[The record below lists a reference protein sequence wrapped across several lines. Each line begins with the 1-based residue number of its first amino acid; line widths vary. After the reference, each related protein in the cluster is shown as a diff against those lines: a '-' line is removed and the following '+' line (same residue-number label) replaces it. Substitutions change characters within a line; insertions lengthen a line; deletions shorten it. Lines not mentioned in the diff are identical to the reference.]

1 MAFDKTRFGGVVAPI
16 VNPCGEDDSLDRGA
30 LEANLTR
37 LLATDV
43 AGLYIN
49 GGTGDAANLT
59 QDERLETA
67 ALLVPRLLAA
77 GKLAIVHVG
86 QTNQRQ
92 AVELARQAAALG
104 AHAVASIPPKKPW
117 PQIVE
122 YYKALAAAGAPVL
135 LFRMG
140 QKGEGMVQV
149 GDLGQQL
156 FPKPP
161 VIVYYIPGVT
171 GMTAGMPELRML
183 LDIPGV
189 VGIKMSDWNIFL
201 LRSVVLEYPEKVVY
215 SGFDEML
222 VPGLL
227 YGADGCIGTWANL
240 LPDLYAKVYARVR
253 AGGADA
259 VKPVMDEFTAFLAVG
274 WNYGIIDTFEELMR
288 ARGYAGRCFR
298 RPSAWEPGKVEPAV
312 LADLLARLQRLEDMA
327 AAL

>member
-122 YYKALAAAGAPVL
+122 YYKALAAAGAPV
-135 LFRMG
+135 
-140 QKGEGMVQV
+140 
-149 GDLGQQL
+149 
-156 FPKPP
+156 
-161 VIVYYIPGVT
+161 IVYYIPGVT

-189 VGIKMSDWNIFL
+189 VCIKVWCWNIRKKWCILDLTRCWCQAFCTA
-201 LRSVVLEYPEKVVY
+201 RTDASA
-215 SGFDEML
+215 
-222 VPGLL
+222 PGRICCPI
-227 YGADGCIGTWANL
+227 YMQRYTRACA
-240 LPDLYAKVYARVR
+240 R
-253 AGGADA
+253 AGRT
-259 VKPVMDEFTAFLAVG
+259 P
-274 WNYGIIDTFEELMR
+274 
-288 ARGYAGRCFR
+288 
-298 RPSAWEPGKVEPAV
+298 
-312 LADLLARLQRLEDMA
+312 
-327 AAL
+327 

>member
-1 MAFDKTRFGGVVAPI
+1 M
-16 VNPCGEDDSLDRGA
+16 
-30 LEANLTR
+30 
-37 LLATDV
+37 
-43 AGLYIN
+43 
-49 GGTGDAANLT
+49 
-59 QDERLETA
+59 
-67 ALLVPRLLAA
+67 
-77 GKLAIVHVG
+77 
-86 QTNQRQ
+86 
-92 AVELARQAAALG
+92 
-104 AHAVASIPPKKPW
+104 
-117 PQIVE
+117 
-122 YYKALAAAGAPVL
+122 
-135 LFRMG
+135 
-140 QKGEGMVQV
+140 
-149 GDLGQQL
+149 
-156 FPKPP
+156 
-161 VIVYYIPGVT
+161 IVYYIPGVT

-253 AGGADA
+253 AGGTDA

>member
-67 ALLVPRLLAA
+67 ALLAA

-122 YYKALAAAGAPVL
+122 YYKALDAAGAPA
-135 LFRMG
+135 
-140 QKGEGMVQV
+140 
-149 GDLGQQL
+149 
-156 FPKPP
+156 
-161 VIVYYIPGVT
+161 IVYYIPGVT
-171 GMTAGMPELRML
+171 
-183 LDIPGV
+183 
-189 VGIKMSDWNIFL
+189 
-201 LRSVVLEYPEKVVY
+201 
-215 SGFDEML
+215 
-222 VPGLL
+222 
-227 YGADGCIGTWANL
+227 
-240 LPDLYAKVYARVR
+240 
-253 AGGADA
+253 
-259 VKPVMDEFTAFLAVG
+259 
-274 WNYGIIDTFEELMR
+274 
-288 ARGYAGRCFR
+288 
-298 RPSAWEPGKVEPAV
+298 
-312 LADLLARLQRLEDMA
+312 
-327 AAL
+327 

>member
-92 AVELARQAAALG
+92 AVELARQAAVLG

-122 YYKALAAAGAPVL
+122 YYKALAAAGAPV
-135 LFRMG
+135 
-140 QKGEGMVQV
+140 
-149 GDLGQQL
+149 
-156 FPKPP
+156 
-161 VIVYYIPGVT
+161 IVYYIPGVT
-171 GMTAGMPELRML
+171 GTSGSA
-183 LDIPGV
+183 
-189 VGIKMSDWNIFL
+189 SASFL
-201 LRSVVLEYPEKVVY
+201 Y
-215 SGFDEML
+215 SA
-222 VPGLL
+222 
-227 YGADGCIGTWANL
+227 Y
-240 LPDLYAKVYARVR
+240 R
-253 AGGADA
+253 APFFSSLTG
-259 VKPVMDEFTAFLAVG
+259 
-274 WNYGIIDTFEELMR
+274 
-288 ARGYAGRCFR
+288 
-298 RPSAWEPGKVEPAV
+298 
-312 LADLLARLQRLEDMA
+312 
-327 AAL
+327 